1 MKPKE
6 LTIKELK
13 KILSEHNCSIPTG
26 SKKNDLIKLVEE
38 INMSD
43 KAFLEATSDE
53 TFEDLFE
60 EETGDL
66 VAEEPSFVKTESP
79 VDKIEDNTPSVG
91 SAEWDSY
98 VMSQFQNNEL
108 IDGNP
113 ICAGLRRVTELVLGD
128 IVSSGPVQVF
138 PANDE
143 NGPGRATVVFKVVIE
158 CFDGKMREYSEVA
171 DVWHGNTDDLFCAH
185 PVATAS
191 TRAEGRA
198 LRKALK
204 IRCLAAEELAKKD
217 IVGIVKESVKKTPT
231 SGDYEPTQNISTQ
244 QVQFIDTK
252 CKQLDVDA
260 FAFINMGNG
269 SYSSVGEVTKD
280 SAKKMIKVLNNYQNN
295 QADIPQNI
303 RGYKHGWR
311 E

>member
-1 MKPKE
+1 MKPKD

-43 KAFLEATSDE
+43 KAFLEATSNE

-60 EETGDL
+60 EEAGDL
-66 VAEEPSFVKTESP
+66 VAEEASFVKTESP
-79 VDKIEDNTPSVG
+79 IDKIEDNTPSVG

-98 VMSQFQNNEL
+98 VMSQFQRGEL

-143 NGPGRATVVFKVVIE
+143 NGPGRATVVFKVIIE
-158 CFDGKMREYSEVA
+158 CFDGKVREYREVA

-204 IRCLAAEELAKKD
+204 LRVLAAEELARKD
-217 IVGIVKESVKKTPT
+217 IVEIVKQSVKSANRIDGIT
-231 SGDYEPTQNISTQ
+231 NQ
-244 QVQFIDTK
+244 QIQFIDNF
-252 CKQLDVDA
+252 CSRFDINVLNFV
-260 FAFINMGNG
+260 NMGEETYP
-269 SYSSVGEVTKD
+269 SIYEISKD
-280 SAKKMIKVLNNYQNN
+280 KAVQMIKFLNQYQKPDTEVPE
-295 QADIPQNI
+295 QLK
-303 RGYKHGWR
+303 GYDANWR
-311 E
+311 SE